1 MVKRTILMAAV
12 LTGCGYTSL
21 NNEMVGQVKKLTNHT
36 PMVCPGYASA
46 DISLGV
52 IRNGV
57 GSMSGEDVIAV
68 VMSSDQDKA
77 LRDASEAGKLV
88 KVKYNT
94 VRFPICWPAKRITSV
109 EVVN

>member
-1 MVKRTILMAAV
+1 MVKRTILTVAV
-12 LTGCGYTSL
+12 LTSCGYTAKD
-21 NNEMVGQVKKLTNHT
+21 NEMVGQVKKITNQT
-36 PMVCPGYASA
+36 PIICTDYIEA

-57 GSMSGEDVIAV
+57 GSMSGEDVEAMI
-68 VMSSDQDKA
+68 MSSDQEKI
-77 LRDASEAGKLV
+77 LKDAAEAGKLV